1 MQTPHACGGAFRDL
15 WVFDRD
21 AYAAHLSR
29 LTDEDRQSR
38 FRHAIDDGRLADHAA
53 VALSGRTHV
62 IGWFADATLRAAA
75 EVTLSPDGDTAEA
88 AFEVEEDWRGR
99 GVGSELVRRTLLW
112 ARNRGASRV
121 VIHTTRRNI
130 AMLKAATRQGAAF
143 AFDLSE
149 AEGVVAPPLPTL
161 RSHME
166 EAAMAQSGRWQWMFA
181 AMARRLPWLR
191 AGLGKA

>member
-15 WVFDRD
+15 WIFDRD

-38 FRHAIDDGRLADHAA
+38 FRHAISDDRLLDHAGS
-53 VALSGRTHV
+53 ALSGRTHV

-75 EVTLSPDGDTAEA
+75 EVTLSPDGATAEA

-112 ARNRGASRV
+112 ARNRGVKRV
-121 VIHTTRRNI
+121 VIHTTRRNV

-143 AFDLSE
+143 EFDLSE
-149 AEGVVAPPLPTL
+149 AEGIVAPPGPTL

-166 EAAMAQSGRWQWMFA
+166 EAALAQSGRWQWMFA
-181 AMARRLPWLR
+181 AMARRLPWLP
-191 AGLGKA
+191 ASPGKV